1 MIGMKKYF
9 PAMPFIVV
17 QDGSNIEFVEI
28 SNENCYF
35 YFTEEF
41 LSLLTKSKKY
51 DHSLFFLIFS
61 SIVLFVCLFFGTFG
75 LKGLERK
82 VFLAV
87 LDYIFTKL
95 NRKTKGSD
103 RTNAR
108 FSSSCHQWY
117 IFPRFLGTSCM
128 FSRAF

>member
-9 PAMPFIVV
+9 PAMSFIVV

-28 SNENCYF
+28 SNESCYF

-61 SIVLFVCLFFGTFG
+61 SIVLFVCLLFRKEG
-75 LKGLERK
+75 L
-82 VFLAV
+82 
-87 LDYIFTKL
+87 
-95 NRKTKGSD
+95 
-103 RTNAR
+103 
-108 FSSSCHQWY
+108 
-117 IFPRFLGTSCM
+117 LGR
-128 FSRAF
+128 SRLHLY